1 MQRCHR
7 VALPHQCIPWEWA
20 AWLGSS
26 DASCFGC
33 GRHSLLGLFH
43 CACCMPG
50 CLPQTV
56 FLRNYTTEA
65 AKSIPD
71 NSLDFV
77 YVDARW
83 VLVLCCCGEQVVCL
97 QARRLGRAAQQ

>member
-1 MQRCHR
+1 
-7 VALPHQCIPWEWA
+7 
-20 AWLGSS
+20 
-26 DASCFGC
+26 
-33 GRHSLLGLFH
+33 
-43 CACCMPG
+43 MPG

-83 VLVLCCCGEQVVCL
+83 VLPLSCCGEQTIRL
-97 QARRLGRAAQQ
+97 QARRLGWAAQQ